1 MKKMTKTGKTLLLS
15 CLALSA
21 FGSIVS
27 GSTYALFTSEA
38 KTDEGETE
46 IEESDLTSYLNTA
59 SNVTINGKT
68 Y

>member
-1 MKKMTKTGKTLLLS
+1 MYSKNGNKQRIIS
-15 CLALSA
+15 CET
-21 FGSIVS
+21 FGNTVTMNNCSFI
-27 GSTYALFTSEA
+27 A
-38 KTDEGETE
+38 KTDEGETK